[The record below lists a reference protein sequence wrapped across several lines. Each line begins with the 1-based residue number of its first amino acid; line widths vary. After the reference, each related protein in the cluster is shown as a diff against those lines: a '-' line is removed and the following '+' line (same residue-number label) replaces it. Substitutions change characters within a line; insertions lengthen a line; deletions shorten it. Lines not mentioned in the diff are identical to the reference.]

1 MYSSKYQLRQKCSS
15 EAHAMLEAH
24 VFYYSLFL
32 LTYQSDC
39 LWRTSEFIDF
49 RRLLTEGAFTSAKV
63 DERLRAAI
71 YDNG

>member
-1 MYSSKYQLRQKCSS
+1 MYLSKYQPRQKCSS
-15 EAHAMLEAH
+15 EAHTMLEAH
-24 VFYYSLFL
+24 VFYYSFFL

-39 LWRTSEFIDF
+39 LWRTWEFIVF

-63 DERLRAAI
+63 DEQLRAAI